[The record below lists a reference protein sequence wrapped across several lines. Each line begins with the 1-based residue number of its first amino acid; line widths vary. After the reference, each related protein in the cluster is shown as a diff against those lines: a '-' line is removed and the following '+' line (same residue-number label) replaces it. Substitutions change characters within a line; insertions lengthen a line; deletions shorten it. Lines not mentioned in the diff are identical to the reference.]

1 MRAAL
6 LCLSLLACKTDPPP
20 AGVPPAPEPGPLQ
33 AGVATALIPAA
44 VGMGTVGFGPFGAPS
59 SPSPLTELY
68 PGTTGAY
75 LLPEIK
81 VVALSRGDGFETIF
95 VRVDAV
101 GMFQQLRRAV
111 VLELKDRLGRDL
123 DDALIFG
130 ATHTHSGPG
139 RIIDSGGFFDFI
151 ADTYFPEFYDRF
163 VQVMADTIEAALA
176 DLAPAEIATSAGYS
190 AEAHKD
196 RRCADGGPDYEN
208 GTTPFIAVRR
218 DGQVD
223 AVVTAY
229 AVHGTALGLDD
240 LTMSQDVSGA
250 MEQSLEDWFDHPVE
264 VLVLN
269 SWAADMAPDAGEV
282 PYLDGASMAD
292 PLQSIAET
300 GWQFATDLGPVVT
313 GALDWQDEPII
324 EAETHRA
331 GIDREILGYEDG
343 AFPYPYGA
351 VYCEG
356 DSDCDASTTVEG
368 LDQVCLPFN
377 ADYPAPDQTVFTA
390 GRVGD
395 LFLITFPGEP
405 GTRLAEG
412 IMADIQAADPEIED
426 ILFVGYGQD
435 YLGYSIEEED
445 WWQGGYEASGHL
457 WGPRQGDYL
466 ADVAVTVMGLYR
478 GTASGLDEPA
488 PIAPFDDPVYTP
500 YAAEEG
506 LDVGVVV
513 AQPQAEVGAT
523 DLVEVTVQGTAP
535 WLGTPTAR
543 IRGADGSPLLRPGGQ
558 EWTSALQPF
567 EWRLDVRPSYAD
579 SLDPQPRTFAW
590 TLRFP
595 VRHPVPEVFAL
606 GGGTY
611 TVEVA
616 FPDGT
621 VVESE
626 AFNVSPAAD

>member
-1 MRAAL
+1 M
-6 LCLSLLACKTDPPP
+6 
-20 AGVPPAPEPGPLQ
+20 
-33 AGVATALIPAA
+33 
-44 VGMGTVGFGPFGAPS
+44 
-59 SPSPLTELY
+59 
-68 PGTTGAY
+68 
-75 LLPEIK
+75 
-81 VVALSRGDGFETIF
+81 
-95 VRVDAV
+95 
-101 GMFQQLRRAV
+101 
-111 VLELKDRLGRDL
+111 LELKDRLGRDL

-163 VQVMADTIEAALA
+163 VQVMADTIEAALV

-313 GALDWQDEPII
+313 GALDWQAEPII

-351 VYCEG
+351 VY
-356 DSDCDASTTVEG
+356 
-368 LDQVCLPFN
+368 
-377 ADYPAPDQTVFTA
+377 
-390 GRVGD
+390 
-395 LFLITFPGEP
+395 
-405 GTRLAEG
+405 
-412 IMADIQAADPEIED
+412 
-426 ILFVGYGQD
+426 
-435 YLGYSIEEED
+435 
-445 WWQGGYEASGHL
+445 
-457 WGPRQGDYL
+457 
-466 ADVAVTVMGLYR
+466 
-478 GTASGLDEPA
+478 
-488 PIAPFDDPVYTP
+488 
-500 YAAEEG
+500 
-506 LDVGVVV
+506 
-513 AQPQAEVGAT
+513 
-523 DLVEVTVQGTAP
+523 
-535 WLGTPTAR
+535 
-543 IRGADGSPLLRPGGQ
+543 
-558 EWTSALQPF
+558 
-567 EWRLDVRPSYAD
+567 
-579 SLDPQPRTFAW
+579 
-590 TLRFP
+590 
-595 VRHPVPEVFAL
+595 
-606 GGGTY
+606 
-611 TVEVA
+611 
-616 FPDGT
+616 
-621 VVESE
+621 
-626 AFNVSPAAD
+626 